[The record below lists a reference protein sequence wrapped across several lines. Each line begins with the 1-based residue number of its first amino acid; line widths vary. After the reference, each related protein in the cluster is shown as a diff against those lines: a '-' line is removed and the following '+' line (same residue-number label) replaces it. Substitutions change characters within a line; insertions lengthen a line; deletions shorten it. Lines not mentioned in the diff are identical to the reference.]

1 MKLRA
6 IVFLLMLIPAAGYA
20 VGEGALGII
29 QETSERILVRLAEK
43 PEIASDPAQLRV
55 VVNESI
61 VPSIDFI
68 LMSRLTLGKYWRK
81 ASPEQRDRFI
91 LALYRSLVKT
101 YASGILEY
109 RGDQLK
115 ILPVTDDLSEGK
127 VIVETRVT
135 LDTGVETPVN
145 YRMRLTDGGWKAYD
159 VIIEGI
165 SYVANYRKQYASE
178 FRAKGMGPVIGTR
191 TWGGLVGVSM
201 SIRLMDGSRLT
212 APDYRVY
219 TPEGEWTVENEGVT
233 PDIEV
238 ELEPADVMRGWS
250 GTPCGHG

>member
-1 MKLRA
+1 MNRSRP
-6 IVFLLMLIPAAGYA
+6 IPVLLFA
-20 VGEGALGII
+20 VLLWSGVAQANVGPDEVIR
-29 QETSERILVRLAEK
+29 E
-43 PEIASDPAQLRV
+43 ASDEVLAALNARRDELKADPDELYKV
-55 VVNESI
+55 V
-61 VPSIDFI
+61 DDI
-68 LMSRLTLGKYWRK
+68 LLPRFDRRYTGGLVMGKYWRK

-109 RGDQLK
+109 RGDQLN

-178 FRAKGMGPVIGTR
+178 FRAKGIDGVIK
-191 TWGGLVGVSM
+191 
-201 SIRLMDGSRLT
+201 
-212 APDYRVY
+212 
-219 TPEGEWTVENEGVT
+219 
-233 PDIEV
+233 
-238 ELEPADVMRGWS
+238 ELEAKAAEAPAES
-250 GTPCGHG
+250 EEATASAASQ